1 MTHDKVTVEYL
12 ITIFTLGLATALQ
25 NKVMDIDTAERF
37 LFTPYTMKLLTKHSV
52 SPELIGLIHSGT
64 ELEDTE
70 RMFPAKLDEHYLE
83 IIQEALK
90 LLRQAPPLIH
100 ESHGRTDWCDKMFE

>member
-1 MTHDKVTVEYL
+1 MIHDKVTVEYL

-25 NKVMDIDTAERF
+25 NKAMNIDMAERF
-37 LFTPYTMKLLTKHSV
+37 LFTPRTMSV
-52 SPELIGLIHSGT
+52 LEKYSVNPAVVGLIHSGT

-70 RMFPAKLDEHYLE
+70 RIFPAKLDEHYVE
-83 IIQEALK
+83 IAQEALK

-100 ESHGRTDWCDKMFE
+100 ESHGRTDWCDKLFE